1 MIQKIQFAREFES
14 LKQQGRLNRLET
26 IAVCNVQL
34 VSAGLQNHEMFVT
47 VRFTANL
54 LDYAVQKELPG
65 IGDEQGFVQQ
75 LECADHIL
83 CLFTGNPV

>member
-1 MIQKIQFAREFES
+1 MIQKLPFAREFES
-14 LKQQGRLNRLET
+14 LKRQGRLSRLEN
-26 IAVCNVQL
+26 IAVNNLQL
-34 VSAGLQNHEMFVT
+34 VTAGVQNHEMFVT

-54 LDYAVQKELPG
+54 LDYAAQGELPG

-75 LECADHIL
+75 LECADHVL